1 MKRGTVY
8 NRLYTP
14 ELWEQVNSENKE
26 LLNDFL
32 IELKAQKKKE
42 STITQYYYDGRYIL
56 IYILKELNNKSILE
70 LKKKQFMTI

>member
-26 LLNDFL
+26 LLDDFL
-32 IELKAQKKKE
+32 IELKALN
-42 STITQYYYDGRYIL
+42 GREKLADCGKVI
-56 IYILKELNNKSILE
+56 SMLE
-70 LKKKQFMTI
+70 Y